1 MQAESGL
8 PSRVPVSDCVACMQ
22 QAAKEAKYAVKGVS
36 EGAYLAAKGET
47 PEAVLGAAEMEL
59 SHGLGHSKQSYTLV
73 LRPA

>member
-1 MQAESGL
+1 
-8 PSRVPVSDCVACMQ
+8 MQ

-47 PEAVLGAAEMEL
+47 PEAVLGATEMEL